1 MNPRSAFKSLSKS
14 ALVLTLLA
22 LLVTRA
28 SLATNG
34 TPVGGPIISDTTWT
48 LTNSPYI
55 VIANVEVWEGV
66 TLTIEPGVKV
76 RFESEKLLQVKGTL
90 VARGTPGARIVF
102 TSNQAQSQRDDWGN
116 IEFTDSSADATFDA
130 GGNYTGGS
138 VLQYCTVEYAGHDAG
153 SAIHAP
159 DAAPFIDHCI
169 VRNNDSRGIR
179 VAGTAE
185 NFAVISGNTVSDNSA
200 GYYDGDGGGIYAYH
214 STVGGNSVSGN
225 SVGNYSDGG
234 GIYASDSTVSNNTV
248 SGNSAGYYGGGG
260 GGIYADYHSTVSGN
274 IVSGNSAGYYGGGI
288 YASNSTVSGNTVS
301 GNPAGDY
308 GGGIYAYNSTVSGNA
323 VSGNSAGYYGG
334 GIYADYHSTVS
345 GNAVSGNSAGDYGGG
360 IYANFSTVSG
370 NTVSGNS
377 AGDYGGGI
385 YTHNST
391 MLANTVTANT
401 VATGGQGAGVYHR
414 SSSDFIGNTIVA
426 NGSPATETV
435 GGVAIYGTP
444 QFHHNN
450 LYDNEPYDVEVV
462 SSSDISG
469 TLNYWGTVD
478 NVDILA
484 QVYDW
489 YDDSLRGKLVYVP
502 YLQDPSPDAPVPP
515 PQNFGVTFAGNTA
528 QLSWDPIPSTTM
540 GYGYKVYYDSDGPGP
555 PYEGTGLP
563 EGDAPIDVGN
573 LAEFTLTGLR
583 GRRIWVTVTAYDTL
597 GRESWYASEVVR
609 DFRFYLPF
617 LLAHGSGGTNS
628 VLRVSPDRLN
638 FHSSGSMPPSQSVFI
653 SNVGEGNDFDWTAT
667 VTQGRSWLAVNPTS
681 GSTPTT
687 LSVSVDAAG
696 LSNGTYWGRVQV
708 EAEEGIQDSPQFID
722 VILSVVVMLP
732 QP

>member
-1 MNPRSAFKSLSKS
+1 MNLRSAFKSLSKL
-14 ALVLTLLA
+14 AVVLTLLA

-48 LTNSPYI
+48 LANSPYI
-55 VIANVEVWEGV
+55 VVANVEVWEGV
-66 TLTIEPGVKV
+66 TLTIEPGVEV

-102 TSNQAQSQRDDWGN
+102 TSNQPQSQRGDWGN

-130 GGNYTGGS
+130 GGSYTGGS
-138 VLQYCTVEYAGHDAG
+138 VLQHCTVEYAGYGAE

-159 DAAPFIDHCI
+159 NAAPFINHCI
-169 VRNNDSRGIR
+169 VRNNDSGGIG
-179 VAGTAE
+179 VAGTAA
-185 NFAVISGNTVSDNSA
+185 NSAVISNNTISDNSARYGGGIYAYHSRVSGNTVNGNSVGNFDYGGGIYAHFCTVSNNTVSDNSA
-200 GYYDGDGGGIYAYH
+200 GYNSYGGGIYAYS
-214 STVGGNSVSGN
+214 STVSGNTVSGN
-225 SVGNYSDGG
+225 SVGYYGG
-234 GIYASDSTVSNNTV
+234 GIYAHSSTVSGNNV
-248 SGNSAGYYGGGG
+248 SGNSAEYNGRG
-260 GGIYADYHSTVSGN
+260 GGIYAYSSTVSGN
-274 IVSGNSAGYYGGGI
+274 TVSGNSAGYYGGGI
-288 YASNSTVSGNTVS
+288 YAFSSTVSGNV
-301 GNPAGDY
+301 
-308 GGGIYAYNSTVSGNA
+308 
-323 VSGNSAGYYGG
+323 
-334 GIYADYHSTVS
+334 
-345 GNAVSGNSAGDYGGG
+345 VSGNSAGDYGDGGG
-360 IYANFSTVSG
+360 IYAAGGTVL
-370 NTVSGNS
+370 V
-377 AGDYGGGI
+377 
-385 YTHNST
+385 
-391 MLANTVTANT
+391 NTVTANT
-401 VATGGQGAGVYHR
+401 VATGGQGAGVYNDH
-414 SSSDFIGNTIVA
+414 SSDFIGNTIVA
-426 NGSPATETV
+426 NSGPATETI

-450 LYDNEPYDVEVV
+450 LYDNGPYDVVV
-462 SSSDISG
+462 LSFSDISG

-489 YDDSLRGKLVYVP
+489 YDDTSRGRLLYIP

-515 PQNFGVTFAGNTA
+515 PQNFSVTFAGNTA

-540 GYGYKVYYDSDGPGP
+540 GYGYKVYYDTDGPGP

-563 EGDAPIDVGN
+563 EGDAPIDVRN
-573 LAEFTLTGLR
+573 LTEFTLTGLR

-609 DFRFYLPF
+609 DFRFYLPL

-628 VLRVSPDRLN
+628 VLRVSPDQLA
-638 FHSSGSMPPSQSVFI
+638 FTFSGSRPPSQSVFI